1 MENNG
6 FNKNMISARTA
17 VFCLAMSLWIMS
29 GYLSNSYYAID
40 YAYWPILGIKYISLS
55 LFVLQIFLFSHH
67 IKIKTLVGFVSFF
80 CVVILAA
87 VKSGTFLSSSTI
99 VVMCLIFLCGK
110 DLDFRSICKC
120 IMWNEMIWMIII
132 IVSAKIGIITEY
144 ISIYEHRERNCLGAT
159 YPGFLPISFIN
170 IMFCCFYVYLYNKES
185 IKKHWYI
192 IIALIVVN
200 TYFYNASDV
209 RQTFY
214 ITIVAII
221 LLLLINLFGD
231 VVLKLKLVQAILMV
245 LFPLLCCV
253 TYIMSYKFRW
263 DDPIMWL
270 INNVF
275 SGRLQY
281 NNVALKKYG
290 LHLLGSKVTYNTG
303 TVINNYSDYF
313 FIDSG
318 YVETGIRYGII
329 LLVVLICIYM
339 MILKKAID
347 NREYVLIIWIALLAV
362 YNMFNNMMFSV
373 TTNSSIFAIW
383 GLLNMRK
390 DKRIKKI

>member
-1 MENNG
+1 MENNR
-6 FNKNMISARTA
+6 FNKNMISAKTA
-17 VFCLAMSLWIMS
+17 IFGLAMSLWIMS
-29 GYLSNSYYAID
+29 VYLSNSYYAID

-55 LFVLQIFLFSHH
+55 LFVLQIFLFSRYFT
-67 IKIKTLVGFVSFF
+67 IKNLIGYVLLFIA
-80 CVVILAA
+80 VILAA
-87 VKSGTFLSSSTI
+87 AKSGTLLSSSTI
-99 VVMCLIFLCGK
+99 VLMCLVLLCGK
-110 DLDFRSICKC
+110 DLEFRSICKC
-120 IMWNEMIWMIII
+120 ILWNEVIWMIII
-132 IVSAKIGIITEY
+132 ITSAKIGIITEY

-159 YPGFLPISFIN
+159 FPGFLPISFIN

-192 IIALIVVN
+192 IIALIAVN
-200 TYFYNASDV
+200 AYFYNAADV

-231 VVLKLKLVQAILMV
+231 VVLKFKLVQVILIA

-253 TYIMSYKFRW
+253 TYIMSYRFRW

-290 LHLLGSKVTYNTG
+290 LHWLGAKVTYNTG
-303 TVINNYSDYF
+303 TVTNNYSDYF
-313 FIDSG
+313 YIDSG

-347 NREYVLIIWIALLAV
+347 NREYVLIVWIVLLAI

-383 GLLNMRK
+383 GLLNMRE